1 MNNTLAINRL
11 TDNFVKDPSKPE
23 LPFNIGLL
31 YMDDN
36 EFERAVNWFIKSYTI
51 DPSYSQAYYFSAI
64 SNLLAEKYDKS
75 INTWNL
81 FMKSEKSPFD
91 FYKQLK
97 FPFSFDFEKIKRK
110 AFYNCKM
117 RRNLLPLDTP
127 PVYLSALTHI
137 FLGDIENGI
146 SFLESIGEKNDLPK
160 TYHMLLSEVYSKT
173 GQTEKATEILEKF
186 CAENKNIAGAYT
198 KLASLYMDRGLYEKA
213 TETYMHS
220 FEIKESAKTLASAYE
235 ALKKC
240 GKENIEILEGILL
253 LDENNAYAYREF
265 CRQCIKHG
273 DIFSAFLFAKKSEEI
288 EENNADTELLL
299 GQVCLLQKDYKTSA
313 SHLLRCINSEN
324 YNVIANKYL
333 AEAFAG
339 LEEYGESA
347 YRQTIY
353 INKTESKEKEDI
365 KTLAKYLEK
374 AEMFDDSIKVIEEVE
389 KEENKKELYKAILLI
404 KNNEEDKA
412 KKFIEEYKKENSENI
427 FCKILE
433 FIVNKDKKACIEDLQ
448 EILPK
453 IPDILEEK
461 SELFEEDK
469 KFVIYSFLK
478 SVK

>member
-11 TDNFVKDPSKPE
+11 TDNFAKDPSKPE

-81 FMKSEKSPFD
+81 FIKSEKSPFD
-91 FYKQLK
+91 FYKQIK
-97 FPFSFDFEKIKRK
+97 FPFSFDFDKIKRK
-110 AFYNCKM
+110 AFYNCTM
-117 RRNLLPLDTP
+117 RRNLLPLDTA

-137 FLGDIENGI
+137 FLGDMEKGI
-146 SFLESIGEKNDLPK
+146 SFLESIGEKTDLPK
-160 TYHMLLSEVYSKT
+160 SYHMLLSEVYTKT
-173 GQTEKATEILEKF
+173 NQIEKAIEILEKF
-186 CAENKNIAGAYT
+186 CIENKNIAGAYT
-198 KLASLYMDRGLYEKA
+198 KLASLYMERGLYEKA
-213 TETYMHS
+213 TETYMQS
-220 FEIKESAKTLASAYE
+220 FEIKESAKTLALAYE
-235 ALKKC
+235 SLKKC
-240 GKENIEILEGILL
+240 GKENINILEGILL

-265 CRQCIKHG
+265 CRQCIKH
-273 DIFSAFLFAKKSEEI
+273 DDLFSAFLFAKKSEEL
-288 EENNADTELLL
+288 EENDAETELLL
-299 GQVCLLQKDYKTSA
+299 GQVFLLQKDYKTSA

-324 YNVIANKYL
+324 HDLIANKYL

-353 INKTESKEKEDI
+353 INKKERKDKEDI

-374 AEMFDDSIKVIEEVE
+374 AEMIEDSIKVLEELE
-389 KEENKKELYKAILLI
+389 KEENKKDIYKAILFI
-404 KNNEEDKA
+404 KNNEKDKA
-412 KKFIEEYKKENSENI
+412 KEFVEEYKKENSEDI
-427 FCKILE
+427 FCNMLE
-433 FIVNKDKKACIEDLQ
+433 FIIDENKKLEIEDIKKIIPQ
-448 EILPK
+448 LPK
-453 IPDILEEK
+453 LLEEK

-469 KFVIYSFLK
+469 KFVIYSFLEK
-478 SVK
+478 I